1 MKHRAAAIGLTVGLL
16 AGGTAGLAIGVPAL
30 SGAQETTTTAPA
42 TAQAARPDKGQHVRD
57 ALQPLIDDGTITQ
70 AQADAVITAL
80 EAARP
85 EGGPGMGHG
94 GRGPGLD
101 AAATALGISE
111 DEVRTAVEGG
121 QSLAELAQS
130 RGVDPQVVIDAMVA
144 ELQAHLAEEVAS
156 GEHTQEEADA
166 KLAAA
171 TERITAM
178 VNGELPAGGMR
189 GPGGRGGPDAD

>member
-16 AGGTAGLAIGVPAL
+16 AGGAAGIAVGVPAI
-30 SGAQETTTTAPA
+30 SGAQDATEQTETE
-42 TAQAARPDKGQHVRD
+42 RPDRGQHLRNT
-57 ALQPLIDDGTITQ
+57 LQPLIDDGTITQ

-85 EGGPGMGHG
+85 EGGPGMGHR

-101 AAATALGISE
+101 AAATALGMT
-111 DEVRTAVEGG
+111 DEELRAAVQDG
-121 QSLAELAQS
+121 QSLAEVAQG
-130 RGVDPQVVIDAMVA
+130 RGIDPQVVIDAMVA

-156 GEHTQEEADA
+156 GAHTQEEADA
-166 KLAAA
+166 KLAGA

-178 VNGELPAGGMR
+178 VNGELPAGGPGGMH
-189 GPGGRGGPDAD
+189 GPGGGLMGS